1 MPHLMLTSALLFAL
15 LALVATAIGACLRIA
30 RDVMLNEAD
39 EGAEGEFS
47 ASHAAHNGNGLAED
61 FGLGL
66 QHHAANFT
74 PDSGQSF
81 RRGRSLNA

>member
-15 LALVATAIGACLRIA
+15 LAVVATAIGACLRIA

-39 EGAEGEFS
+39 EGTEGDFS
-47 ASHAAHNGNGLAED
+47 PSHAALNGNGLDED

-66 QHHAANFT
+66 RHHAANFA

-81 RRGRSLNA
+81 RRDRSLNA

>member
-15 LALVATAIGACLRIA
+15 LAVVATAIGACLGIA
-30 RDVMLNEAD
+30 RDLLLLD
-39 EGAEGEFS
+39 EGDESAERDGS
-47 ASHAAHNGNGLAED
+47 PSQNGHGITED

-66 QHHAANFT
+66 RQHAANFA

>member
-15 LALVATAIGACLRIA
+15 LAIVATAIGACLGIA
-30 RDVMLNEAD
+30 RDLMLDDAD
-39 EGAEGEFS
+39 EATDGEFAPS
-47 ASHAAHNGNGLAED
+47 QSGQIGLAED

-66 QHHAANFT
+66 RHHAANFAQ
-74 PDSGQSF
+74 DSGQSF

>member
-15 LALVATAIGACLRIA
+15 LAVVATAIGACLGIA
-30 RDVMLNEAD
+30 RDLMLNEAD
-39 EGAEGEFS
+39 EGAEGDFS
-47 ASHAAHNGNGLAED
+47 PSQAAHKGNGLAED

-66 QHHAANFT
+66 QHHAANFA
-74 PDSGQSF
+74 PDSGQSL